1 MAVISLF
8 NIGKR
13 TWLKGQNKGL
23 LADLGPGDA
32 QEIEEVDARRLV
44 MAYPKDFSLVGR
56 AIPSTAEL
64 ERREQSLRDREA
76 NLAQREAD
84 LVAREKAVKEKE
96 VELGS
101 ISLMAA
107 TKPAETIIG
116 SVSEK
121 GRPGRKPRVA
131 E

>member
-1 MAVISLF
+1 MSVISLF

-13 TWLKGQNKGL
+13 TWLKCQNKGL

-32 QEIEEVDARRLV
+32 QEIEEIDARRLV

-56 AIPSTAEL
+56 AVPSTAEI
-64 ERREQSLRDREA
+64 ERREQSLRDRES
-76 NLAQREAD
+76 NLARREAD

-96 VELGS
+96 TEISS
-101 ISLMAA
+101 ISLMSA
-107 TKPAETIIG
+107 TVPAEADLDGAPT
-116 SVSEK
+116 K
-121 GRPGRKPRVA
+121 GKPGRKPKAV